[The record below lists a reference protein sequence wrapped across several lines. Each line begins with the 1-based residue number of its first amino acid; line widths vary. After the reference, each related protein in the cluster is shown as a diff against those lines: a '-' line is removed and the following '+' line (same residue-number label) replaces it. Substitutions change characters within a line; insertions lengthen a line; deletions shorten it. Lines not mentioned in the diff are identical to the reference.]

1 MRRIVVVMQTTL
13 NNRIGSSEFG
23 VFWEPFPWGEPEQA
37 WINEVFRRA
46 DTWAMSR
53 RMFDAIVPWWDEIA
67 AGRLPDDAV
76 ELHPADLEFA
86 TIQHGLTKLVF
97 STSLEP
103 SADRRVIHGDLA
115 AQLDALKAG
124 DGADIILSCGPRTL
138 APLAATPG
146 LIDEYVVAVHPAV
159 LGDGPGLFDG
169 LEADL
174 ALDLVE
180 SRTFEG
186 GAVVLRYRVV
196 EVRSRASAEA
206 G

>member
-1 MRRIVVVMQTTL
+1 MMR
-13 NNRIGSSEFG
+13 SS
-23 VFWEPFPWGEPEQA
+23 
-37 WINEVFRRA
+37 
-46 DTWAMSR
+46 
-53 RMFDAIVPWWDEIA
+53 
-67 AGRLPDDAV
+67 
-76 ELHPADLEFA
+76 FA
-86 TIQHGLTKLVF
+86 TIQHGLLKLVF

-115 AQLDALKAG
+115 AQLAALKAG

-146 LIDEYVVAVHPAV
+146 LIDEYVVAIHPAV
-159 LGDGPGLFDG
+159 LGEGPGLFDG

-180 SRTFEG
+180 SRIFEG

-196 EVRSRASAEA
+196 EVKARTSAETR
-206 G
+206 